1 MKIIQYINKIL
12 TITILIAICFSC
24 SNRSSR
30 TANDSSHSIYGEWV
44 EYDDS
49 DPTNTYLIT
58 HYVFNHDGTGKFILT
73 DDNREREVH
82 SFRWQLTNG
91 TITINMLGEN
101 SYLTFSDG
109 VLYENGIVT
118 RTYYKK

>member
-1 MKIIQYINKIL
+1 MKTIQYINKIL

-30 TANDSSHSIYGEWV
+30 TVNDSSHSIYGEWV

-49 DPTNTYLIT
+49 APTNTYLVT

-91 TITINMLGEN
+91 TVTINMLGEN

-109 VLYENGIVT
+109 VLYENGMVT